1 MLFLLV
7 ASVGSMM
14 AQTQPQPPA
23 GTRVNLTV
31 GQLFVP
37 QGYKPSEGRI
47 NLVIHLH
54 GAAQV
59 AEQNLMRSGEQ
70 AALVT
75 VALKGLSK
83 VYTDLFSKPESFRTI
98 LDETL
103 NQLKQLKVAENPTI
117 GRLCVTSFSAGFG
130 GVRELLK
137 GEEFYQ
143 RIDVLIMADSIYA
156 GIVGDPAQR
165 RVDPNA
171 MSGFLRFARDAA
183 EGKKSFIVTY
193 SQVKTDY
200 ASTAETANYLLTQ
213 IGGKAE
219 SVQETWAEGWQCTSR
234 FQQKGLQIYGF
245 AGDTGADH
253 TKHLHNL
260 WKLMRRSH
268 GEFAPS
274 LSRR

>member
-1 MLFLLV
+1 
-7 ASVGSMM
+7 MM
-14 AQTQPQPPA
+14 AQTQSPPPA

-37 QGYKPSEGRI
+37 QGYKPEHGRI
-47 NLVIHLH
+47 SLVIHLH
-54 GAAQV
+54 GIAQV
-59 AEQNLMRSGEQ
+59 AEQNLMRANEQ
-70 AALVT
+70 AVLVT

-83 VYTDLFSKPESFRTI
+83 VYTDLFSKPESFRTL

-103 NQLKQLKVAENPTI
+103 SQLKRLKVAENPTI

-156 GIVGDPAQR
+156 GFVGDPAQR
-165 RVDPNA
+165 QVDPNA

-183 EGKKSFIVTY
+183 EGKKVFIVTY

-234 FQQKGLQIYGF
+234 FQRKGLQIYGF
-245 AGDTGADH
+245 AGDAGADH
-253 TKHLHNL
+253 MKHLHNL
-260 WKLMRRSH
+260 WQLMR
-268 GEFAPS
+268 
-274 LSRR
+274 LI

>member
-1 MLFLLV
+1 MFFLLF
-7 ASVGSMM
+7 ASVGSLV

-37 QGYKPSEGRI
+37 QGYQPENRRI

-54 GAAQV
+54 GTAQV
-59 AEQNLMRSGEQ
+59 AEQNLVRSGEP

-83 VYTDLFSKPESFRTI
+83 VYADLFSKPESFRTI

-103 NQLKQLKVAENPTI
+103 DRLKQLKVAESPTI

-137 GEEFYQ
+137 VEEFYQ

-165 RVDPNA
+165 QVDPHA

-183 EGKKSFIVTY
+183 EGKKTFIVTY

-200 ASTAETANYLLTQ
+200 ASTAETANYLLAQ

-234 FQQKGLQIYGF
+234 FQRKGLHIYGF

-253 TKHLHNL
+253 LKHLHHL
-260 WKLMRRSH
+260 WQLMRLAQSKKR
-268 GEFAPS
+268 AP
-274 LSRR
+274 

>member
-1 MLFLLV
+1 MLLLLFT
-7 ASVGSMM
+7 SVGSMM
-14 AQTQPQPPA
+14 AQTQPLA

-37 QGYKPSEGRI
+37 QGYKPEKERI
-47 NLVIHLH
+47 HLVVHLH
-54 GAAQV
+54 GAASV
-59 AEQNLMRSGEQ
+59 AEQNLLRSGEP
-70 AALVT
+70 AVLVT
-75 VALKGLSK
+75 VALKGLSQ
-83 VYTDLFSKPESFRTI
+83 VYTDLFSKPASFRSI

-103 NQLKQLKVAENPTI
+103 QQLKRLKVAENPTL

-137 GEEFYQ
+137 VEEFYQ

-165 RVDPNA
+165 QVDPNA

-200 ASTAETANYLLTQ
+200 ASTAETAHYLLTQ
-213 IGGKAE
+213 IGGEAE
-219 SVQETWAEGWQCTSR
+219 SVQETWAEGWQCVSR
-234 FQQKGLQIYGF
+234 FQRKGLHIYGF
-245 AGDTGADH
+245 AGDTGTDH
-253 TKHLHNL
+253 MKHLHNL
-260 WKLMRRSH
+260 WQLMRR
-268 GEFAPS
+268 AQ
-274 LSRR
+274 